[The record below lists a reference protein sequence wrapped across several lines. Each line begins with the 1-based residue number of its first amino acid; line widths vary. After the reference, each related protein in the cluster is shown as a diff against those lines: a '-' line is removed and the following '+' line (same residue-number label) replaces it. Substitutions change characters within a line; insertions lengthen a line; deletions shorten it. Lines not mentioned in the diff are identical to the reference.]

1 MTVLVFRFSLFAFR
15 FSRSSTGARADVR
28 PSVRLH
34 ALSDTRFILASASPR
49 RRELLASIG
58 LAFDVIPSH
67 IPEVRENGESPE
79 EYVARLSRE
88 KAEAIAAVH
97 PERWVVAA
105 DTTVLLGDELLEKP
119 VDATDAARMLATI
132 AGRTHVVYTGVT
144 LRNATAPWHETRIAE
159 SEVRMLPL
167 TTRQIDWYVKT
178 GEPLDKAG
186 AYAVQG
192 IGAMFIESIHGSYTN
207 VVGLPLAT
215 LYEML
220 RKAGLDPIPESE
232 E

>member
-1 MTVLVFRFSLFAFR
+1 VN
-15 FSRSSTGARADVR
+15 
-28 PSVRLH
+28 
-34 ALSDTRFILASASPR
+34 FILASSSPR

-58 LAFDVIPSH
+58 LDFEIIPSH
-67 IPEVRENGESPE
+67 VPEEHQSGEAPE

-88 KAEAIAAVH
+88 KAAAIAEKH
-97 PERWVVAA
+97 PDRWIIAA
-105 DTTVLLGDELLEKP
+105 DTTVLLGEQLLEKP
-119 VDATDAARMLATI
+119 VDRADAARMLATI

-144 LRNATAPWHETRIAE
+144 VEHARRGWHDTRVAE

-167 TTRQIDWYVKT
+167 SAKEVEWYVGT

-207 VVGLPLAT
+207 VVGLPLAM
-215 LYEML
+215 LFQML
-220 RKAGLDPIPESE
+220 RKAGIDPLSVNVE
-232 E
+232 